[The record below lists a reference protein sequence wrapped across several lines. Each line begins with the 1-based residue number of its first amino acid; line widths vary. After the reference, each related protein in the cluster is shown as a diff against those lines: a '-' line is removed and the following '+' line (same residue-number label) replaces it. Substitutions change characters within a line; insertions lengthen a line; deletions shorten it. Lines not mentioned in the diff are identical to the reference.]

1 MELPK
6 LKAVLQGRTARLWA
20 GGRVMPERLQGKI
33 QGNILGAD
41 VEEEDIAA
49 VGLDIGTVAAVGE
62 ED

>member
-1 MELPK
+1 MPD
-6 LKAVLQGRTARLWA
+6 
-20 GGRVMPERLQGKI
+20 RVQGKI